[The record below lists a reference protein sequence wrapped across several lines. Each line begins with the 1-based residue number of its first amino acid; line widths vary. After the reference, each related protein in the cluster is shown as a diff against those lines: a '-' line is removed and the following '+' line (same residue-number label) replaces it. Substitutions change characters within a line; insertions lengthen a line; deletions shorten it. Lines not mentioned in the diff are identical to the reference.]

1 MSGNIRLYNT
11 SGYVELQAPSSASAQ
26 VLELPTDSIKPAL
39 VHLHTETFS
48 AQSTVSIDDVFSSTY
63 DAYRIEMKTRRNA
76 SESSPTIRLRA
87 SGTDETGNYY
97 FYHGV
102 SNGSNSTGY
111 NQAGNGAGY
120 FICGRSGANG
130 IGITSFD
137 IMNPFL
143 ATGTSLVGQNV
154 AVGTTTVFIEHF
166 GGFQDRN
173 TSYDGFTLADG
184 GTLTGSIRI
193 YGYRNS

>member
-1 MSGNIRLYNT
+1 VLASDGSVSGGAGL
-11 SGYVELQAPSSASAQ
+11 GG
-26 VLELPTDSIKPAL
+26 L
-39 VHLHTETFS
+39 VHLHTETFTGAS
-48 AQSTVSIDDVFSSTY
+48 SVPIDDVFSATY
-63 DAYRIEMKTRRNA
+63 DAYRIVMRTQRNT
-76 SESSPTIRLRA
+76 SESTPTIRLRA

-97 FYHGV
+97 FYHSVATGA
-102 SNGSNSTGY
+102 NNTGY
-111 NQAGNGAGY
+111 NQAGNGVGY
-120 FICGRSGANG
+120 FIAGRVGANG
-130 IGITSFD
+130 LGVTSFD

-184 GTLTGSIRI
+184 GTLTGAIRI
-193 YGYRNS
+193 YGYAND